1 MQTLWGVLT
10 RAAGS
15 QPDPKDG
22 GRIPWATAAIA
33 AKLGPAIQAVVSA
46 SSPFPPSLFPPLTG
60 NQAAAAP
67 LPPQPAV
74 PAAPGRSEPGAL
86 GGPQPGSLEGIVKIA
101 DANGFSDVHLGVG
114 EEPRYRSRG
123 EMVRTGWPITDA
135 ATFSGWMREM
145 LSPAQVDG
153 FGRDKEFDGSHAFP
167 FVRVRINLL
176 DSLRGPAMVLRL
188 IPQQIATLEDLQL
201 PSVLQELASRPK
213 GLVLITGPTGS
224 GKSTTLAA
232 MIDWINRNRS
242 CHILTIEDPV
252 EFVHQSRQSLIRH
265 REVGQHTRQFH
276 NALRAA
282 LREDPDVILIGE
294 IRDGETLATAIEASQ
309 TGHLVFGTLHTNSAV
324 KTVERVLG
332 MVPPNEQESIRRA
345 VSESLLGVVAQGL
358 LKTTD
363 GKRAAFHDIL
373 INTDACK
380 DYIQRGELVEIEE
393 IMARSSFDG
402 MQTANQALQTL
413 VEQGRVAAEDA
424 IAQSLK
430 PNELAQ
436 ALRGKT

>member
-1 MQTLWGVLT
+1 MT
-10 RAAGS
+10 S
-15 QPDPKDG
+15 
-22 GRIPWATAAIA
+22 
-33 AKLGPAIQAVVSA
+33 
-46 SSPFPPSLFPPLTG
+46 SSPFPSSLFPVP
-60 NQAAAAP
+60 A
-67 LPPQPAV
+67 QPA
-74 PAAPGRSEPGAL
+74 PAVAPPAPTSGEGAL
-86 GGPQPGSLEGIVKIA
+86 HGEQPGSLAGIVKIA
-101 DANGFSDVHLGVG
+101 DSKGFSDVHLGVG
-114 EEPRYRSRG
+114 EEPRYRARG
-123 EMVRTGWPITDA
+123 EMVRSGWPITDT
-135 ATFSGWMREM
+135 ATFNSWLREL
-145 LSPAQVDG
+145 LSPAQIDA
-153 FGRDKEFDGSHAFP
+153 FLRDKEFDGSHAFP

-188 IPQQIATLEDLQL
+188 IPQTIASLEDLNL
-201 PSVLQELASRPK
+201 PPVLRELASKPK

-252 EFVHQSRQSLIRH
+252 EFVHQSQRSLIRH
-265 REVGQHTRQFH
+265 REVGQHTLQFH

-332 MVPPNEQESIRRA
+332 MVRPSEQEAIRRA
-345 VSESLLGVVAQGL
+345 VSECLLGVIAQGL

-363 GKRAAFHDIL
+363 GKRVAFHDIL

-380 DYIQRGELVEIEE
+380 DYIQRGELTEIEE

-402 MQTANQALQTL
+402 MQTANQALLNL
-413 VEQGRVAAEDA
+413 VDA
-424 IAQSLK
+424 GQVSIDDALAQSLRA
-430 PNELAQ
+430 NELAQ
-436 ALRGKT
+436 ALRGKA

>member
-1 MQTLWGVLT
+1 MT
-10 RAAGS
+10 S
-15 QPDPKDG
+15 
-22 GRIPWATAAIA
+22 
-33 AKLGPAIQAVVSA
+33 
-46 SSPFPPSLFPPLTG
+46 SSPFPSSLFPP
-60 NQAAAAP
+60 AVP
-67 LPPQPAV
+67 PAV
-74 PAAPGRSEPGAL
+74 APAVAGAGAL
-86 GGPQPGSLEGIVKIA
+86 GGTQPSSLASIVQLA
-101 DANGFSDVHLGVG
+101 ERSGFSDVHLGVG
-114 EEPRYRSRG
+114 EEPRYRARG
-123 EMVRTGWPITDA
+123 EMLRTGWPISDA
-135 ATFSGWMREM
+135 ATFHGWLREM
-145 LSPAQVDG
+145 LSPAQIDA
-153 FGRDKEFDGSHAFP
+153 FQRDKEFDGSHAFP

-188 IPQQIATLEDLQL
+188 IPQQIATLEELNL
-201 PSVLQELASRPK
+201 PPVLKELASRPK

-252 EFVHQSRQSLIRH
+252 EFVHESRQSLIRH

-332 MVPPNEQESIRRA
+332 MVPPREQESMRRA
-345 VSESLLGVVAQGL
+345 VAESLLAVIAQGL
-358 LKTTD
+358 LRTTD
-363 GKRAAFHDIL
+363 QQRAAFHDIL

-380 DYIQRGELVEIEE
+380 DYIQRGELAEVEE
-393 IMARSSFDG
+393 IMARSGFDG
-402 MQTANQALQTL
+402 MQTANQALLRL
-413 VEQGRVAAEDA
+413 VESGRVHADDA
-424 IAQSLK
+424 LAQSLR
-430 PNELAQ
+430 PNELIQ
-436 ALRGKT
+436 ALRGKTT